1 MSQQKKARAVLLFIF
16 LIFVV
21 CNTACIE
28 KNIEVIELLDDVN
41 TEETLAQIIDSRV
54 QILDVTYADDWLTF
68 NLKEKSIKIKTKMF
82 PFISIDKQGFWMVN
96 GKRVLK
102 KKITQVSDNQMLPTI
117 SVSQSGCLLIDGCK
131 SHFKWDDS
139 SLDSIISR
147 DKKFLAIAEFNSYI
161 YFYCSD
167 DNIIIIPIA
176 DSSNYII
183 PDYFFDN
190 VVEKEKLSEEAI
202 RNISEDAKYR
212 YVFFTDA
219 HWGCNQKHSPAII
232 KHIVDYSGIDRVIY
246 GGDANTSRTETVQ
259 GTLDVGFHFKQ
270 AFSFLGHKMLA
281 LFGNHDD
288 NSTGQVSLTD
298 RHLSEE
304 QVYSYLQSHM
314 TDVCYWDYYNFYYD
328 DPITKTRF
336 MCLDTGRFYES
347 SFLFTLPETAR
358 FVIECLSSVPDD
370 WHIIVA
376 SHIWLKLKSFDTG
389 EAEESPVVRPIV
401 EILENYNFRLKSEFS
416 YDGEVVSY
424 DFSTAG
430 ATVEYCIGGHIHA
443 DAVVYSKKGI
453 PLITVTC
460 DGQQEVAGGLPY
472 ETGTVNEQSV
482 SIVVNDYQNK
492 EVGVYHIGRGFDKK
506 VSMWNFIGYN

>member
-1 MSQQKKARAVLLFIF
+1 MMICKRINNVIVF
-16 LIFVV
+16 LVSMFAV
-21 CNTACIE
+21 CNTACTKDGLEI
-28 KNIEVIELLDDVN
+28 IELNDVN
-41 TEETLAQIIDSRV
+41 TEETLTQIIDSRV
-54 QILDVTYADDWLTF
+54 QIFDIKYADDWLAF
-68 NLKEKSIKIKTKMF
+68 RLKKEIIKIRTKTL
-82 PFISIDKQGFWMVN
+82 PFISIDKQGNWVVN
-96 GKRVLK
+96 GKRISNDKVGQLR
-102 KKITQVSDNQMLPTI
+102 DNMKFPTI
-117 SVSQSGCLLIDGCK
+117 SVSQNGYMLIDGCK
-131 SHFKWDDS
+131 SHFKWNDN
-139 SLDSIISR
+139 SLDAIISR
-147 DKKFLAIAEFNSYI
+147 DTRIFAVAEVDSYLC
-161 YFYCSD
+161 FYYTD
-167 DNIIIIPIA
+167 DNNIIIPIA
-176 DSSNYII
+176 DSSDYII
-183 PDYFFDN
+183 PEYFFDN
-190 VVEKEKLSEEAI
+190 VVEEEKLSEETVKDVSV
-202 RNISEDAKYR
+202 NDKYR

-219 HWGCNQKHSPAII
+219 HWGRNQKHSPAII

-259 GTLDVGFHFKQ
+259 GTLDIGFQFKQ
-270 AFSFLGHKMLA
+270 AFSFLGHQMLA

-288 NSTGQVSLTD
+288 NSTGQLSLTD

-304 QVYSYLQSHM
+304 QVYSYLQSQM

-328 DPITKTRF
+328 DLITKTRF
-336 MCLDTGRFYES
+336 ICLDTGRFYQS
-347 SFLFTLPETAR
+347 SFLIKLPRTAQ

-376 SHIWLKLKSFDTG
+376 SHIWLKLKNFDTG
-389 EAEESPVVRPIV
+389 EAEESPVIRPIV

-416 YDGEVVSY
+416 YDGDVIPY

-472 ETGTVNEQSV
+472 ETGTINEQSV

-492 EVGVYHIGRGFDKK
+492 EVGVYRIGRGSDMK
-506 VSMWNFIGYN
+506 VKMWNSIGSI